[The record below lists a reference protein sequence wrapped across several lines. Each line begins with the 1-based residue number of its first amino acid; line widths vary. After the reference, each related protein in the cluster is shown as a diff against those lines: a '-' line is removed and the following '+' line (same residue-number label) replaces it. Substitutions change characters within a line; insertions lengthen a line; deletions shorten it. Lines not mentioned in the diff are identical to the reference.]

1 MDARARSW
9 GLAAVLLA
17 AVVAFSAVGRSA
29 AQAGD
34 PVVVTV
40 NSPPVT
46 APGSQVTFST
56 TTNEDYLVDGQGIAL
71 VAEPAAPPPP
81 DGGNGSGGGSASGS
95 AGGGAV
101 AGVSQPGAV
110 TVTQPVAA
118 ATPVRATARFT
129 G

>member
-1 MDARARSW
+1 M
-9 GLAAVLLA
+9 GPCELLA

-40 NSPPVT
+40 NSPQVT

-81 DGGNGSGGGSASGS
+81 DGGNGSGGGSA
-95 AGGGAV
+95 GGGAV

>member
-1 MDARARSW
+1 MNARARSW

-17 AVVAFSAVGRSA
+17 AVVVAFSAVGRSA

-81 DGGNGSGGGSASGS
+81 DGGNGSGGGSA
-95 AGGGAV
+95 GGGAV
-101 AGVSQPGAV
+101 AGVSQPGAM

-118 ATPVRATARFT
+118 ATLVRATARFT